1 MGEGHRASARQPD
14 LGPRHGVVIL
24 IMHGV
29 VAASAP
35 HYGPVRSVRNARV
48 ASGLQSTPY
57 WLASYVLP
65 GTPDTQGV

>member
-1 MGEGHRASARQPD
+1 M
-14 LGPRHGVVIL
+14 IL